1 MEWGSPCDGLFV
13 TPLSSQLSLSLKDHV
28 KVAAFDMDS
37 TLVVPKD
44 PKATFATSRSD
55 WRWWNDAV
63 PRRLRE
69 LYRQG
74 YLVIVLS
81 NQSGVS
87 KGTTKI
93 SDITGKITDLSKEL
107 GFELA
112 AMIACNKDRNRK
124 PCVGM
129 WKHLVGT
136 IGAVNLEESW
146 YAILDCENR

>member
-1 MEWGSPCDGLFV
+1 MEWGSPCSGLFV
-13 TPLSSQLSLSLKDHV
+13 KSLRLPSSLPSPL

-44 PKATFATSRSD
+44 PKAKFATSRSD

-63 PRRLRE
+63 PRRLKE
-69 LYRQG
+69 LHQQG

-93 SDITGKITDLSKEL
+93 SDITGKITDMSKEL

-136 IGAVNLEESW
+136 IGSVNLEESW
-146 YAILDCENR
+146 